1 MWPALFQAEAVRVK
15 ASNATHSAIEKRFII
30 MSTMESMK
38 VVIILPTYNE
48 SGNIAALLTRL
59 GGEFRRL
66 RHDMHILVVDDNSPD
81 GTADIVRAAM
91 QGMSNLHLITG
102 QKAGLGAAYIRGMRH
117 ALDELNADVVFEMD
131 ADFSHDPA
139 DVPRLLAALE
149 DSADFVIGSRHVKG
163 GSIPA
168 EWSLLRKLN
177 SAGGNGVARYIAGLY
192 GFRDCTAGF
201 RAIRASI
208 LRQIDFT
215 ALRVK
220 GYAFQVALLHQAV
233 TLGAVVKEVPVH
245 FVDRKQGQ
253 SKLGLADIVEFVLN
267 AWWIR
272 MRALRTFLRFAVV
285 GASGSVVNLGMFSAG
300 WHAGLNKYVAS
311 AVAVEVSIIW
321 NFLLNN
327 YWTFKDRK
335 TRDKTRIKGLKY
347 NLVSLATLGVSFA
360 TFSLLTVLVP
370 RLPPEIDQ
378 LAGIAPA
385 VLVNYFLN
393 SYWTFRSHADGAPLA
408 ENDGKPASP
417 AVGSAGHLDRRVV

>member
-1 MWPALFQAEAVRVK
+1 
-15 ASNATHSAIEKRFII
+15 
-30 MSTMESMK
+30 MK

-48 SGNIAALLTRL
+48 RGNIAALLTSL
-59 GGEFRRL
+59 QNEFRRL

-81 GTADIVRAAM
+81 GTAELVREAM
-91 QGMSNLHLITG
+91 REYPNVHLITG
-102 QKAGLGAAYIRGMRH
+102 EKAGLGAAYIRGMRH
-117 ALDELNADVVFEMD
+117 ALGELRADVVFEMD

-149 DSADFVIGSRHVKG
+149 DSADFVIGSRHVRG

-177 SAGGNGVARYIAGLY
+177 SAGGNWVARYVAGLY
-192 GFRDCTAGF
+192 GIRDCTAGF

-208 LRQIDFT
+208 LRQIDFS

-245 FVDRKQGQ
+245 FIDRKQGQ
-253 SKLGLADIVEFVLN
+253 SKLGLSDITEFVLN

-272 MRALRTFLRFAVV
+272 LRALRTFVRFAVV
-285 GASGSVVNLGMFSAG
+285 GASGTLVNLGGFALAL
-300 WHAGLNKYVAS
+300 HAGLNKFVAS
-311 AVAVEVSIIW
+311 PLAIELSIIW
-321 NFLLNN
+321 NFVLNN

-335 TRDKTRIKGLKY
+335 TRDRTRVKGLKY
-347 NLVSLATLGVSFA
+347 NLVSIASLGVSFS
-360 TFSLLTVLVP
+360 TFIAMSMLVP
-370 RLPPEIDQ
+370 RASPEIDQ
-378 LAGIAPA
+378 LAGIVPA

-393 SYWTFRSHADGAPLA
+393 SYWTFRSHEEPEPGETLLP
-408 ENDGKPASP
+408 
-417 AVGSAGHLDRRVV
+417 VRTRR

>member
-1 MWPALFQAEAVRVK
+1 
-15 ASNATHSAIEKRFII
+15 
-30 MSTMESMK
+30 MK

-48 SGNIAALLTRL
+48 SGNIAALLRRL

-66 RHDMHILVVDDNSPD
+66 QHDMHILVVDDNSPD

-102 QKAGLGAAYIRGMRH
+102 PKAGLGAAYIRGMRH

-149 DSADFVIGSRHVKG
+149 NSADFVIGSRHVKG

-177 SAGGNGVARYIAGLY
+177 SAGGNWVARYIAGLY
-192 GFRDCTAGF
+192 GIRDCTAGF

-285 GASGSVVNLGMFSAG
+285 GASGTVVNLGMFSAG

-393 SYWTFRSHADGAPLA
+393 SYWTFRSHADVAPLA

-417 AVGSAGHLDRRVV
+417 VVGSAGHLDRRIV

>member
-1 MWPALFQAEAVRVK
+1 M
-15 ASNATHSAIEKRFII
+15 
-30 MSTMESMK
+30 
-38 VVIILPTYNE
+38 IILPTYNE

-66 RHDMHILVVDDNSPD
+66 QHDMHILVVDDNSPD
-81 GTADIVRAAM
+81 GTADRVRAAM

-177 SAGGNGVARYIAGLY
+177 SAGGNWVARYIAGLY
-192 GFRDCTAGF
+192 GIRDCTAGF

-272 MRALRTFLRFAVV
+272 MRALRTFLRFALV
-285 GASGSVVNLGMFSAG
+285 GASGTVVNLGMFSAG

-327 YWTFKDRK
+327 YWTFRERK

-370 RLPPEIDQ
+370 RLPPEVDQ

-393 SYWTFRSHADGAPLA
+393 SYWTFRSHTDVAPLA